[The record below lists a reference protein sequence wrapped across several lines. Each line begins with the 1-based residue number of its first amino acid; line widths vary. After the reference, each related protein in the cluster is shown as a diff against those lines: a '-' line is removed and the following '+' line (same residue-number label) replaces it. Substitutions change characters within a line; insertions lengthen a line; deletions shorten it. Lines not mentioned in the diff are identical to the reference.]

1 MDILYSSS
9 DSYAFLTGISIL
21 SLLENNRECDA
32 IHIYIM
38 DNHISD
44 INKNKLIEVVKEYRR
59 DISFVP
65 MPDMKELTGQEID
78 TRRWNIST
86 FGRLYMASALP
97 ETVHKVLNID
107 CDTIIVDTIEPLWNT
122 DMTGKVFGGM
132 LECINDRYRRNVGKN
147 DGDYYLNGGIVF
159 LNLDE
164 VRVGN
169 YERKFTDYITKYG
182 SSLAYLDQDVL
193 NGVVEQEKKVKLP
206 MRYNTLSIYFYGVP
220 SPRVYNSYL
229 HYLERKMKSKIKEF
243 IFRDKIGGWHKHV
256 EKIIYENGKIEYRDG
271 YTQLFYTNLPLR
283 RSCGECPFSTI
294 KRCGDFTVG
303 DFWGVQDVL
312 PEFDDNKGVS
322 LLFFNND
329 RTLERFDSFKEML
342 KYQEISV
349 TDAVRQP
356 NLKGHSVI
364 PKNVNAFWRDF
375 QKKGIGYCISFY
387 SPAGI
392 PFRIKRKIK
401 YIYSKVTRK

>member
-169 YERKFTDYITKYG
+169 YERKFTDCLIHIP
-182 SSLAYLDQDVL
+182 
-193 NGVVEQEKKVKLP
+193 KV
-206 MRYNTLSIYFYGVP
+206 RN
-220 SPRVYNSYL
+220 
-229 HYLERKMKSKIKEF
+229 HF
-243 IFRDKIGGWHKHV
+243 IFIHLNQRLCFMH
-256 EKIIYENGKIEYRDG
+256 
-271 YTQLFYTNLPLR
+271 TSATNKAAN
-283 RSCGECPFSTI
+283 SHNMHSINQI
-294 KRCGDFTVG
+294 KC
-303 DFWGVQDVL
+303 
-312 PEFDDNKGVS
+312 
-322 LLFFNND
+322 
-329 RTLERFDSFKEML
+329 
-342 KYQEISV
+342 
-349 TDAVRQP
+349 
-356 NLKGHSVI
+356 
-364 PKNVNAFWRDF
+364 
-375 QKKGIGYCISFY
+375 
-387 SPAGI
+387 
-392 PFRIKRKIK
+392 
-401 YIYSKVTRK
+401 